1 MTIDTI
7 HKDSQY
13 YPTTNRNVKDRLFRF
28 IFQNKTDLLD
38 LYNAVN
44 HSDYTNIDDLSINT
58 LDDAIYLSMKNDIS
72 FLVGG
77 TMNLYEH
84 QSSFNPNMPI
94 RGLLYFAKLYEEYIN
109 LNHID
114 LFRSKQQSLPAPQYI
129 VFYNGLT
136 EEPDCLTLKL
146 SDSFLHNTE
155 NNSCLECTVTMLNIN
170 YGHNKELLKKCKR
183 LEEYAIFIATIRKF
197 YSNSIDIHQAVTLAV
212 DECIRQNVLK
222 DILIKHKSEVIS
234 MVLTTFDQAMYEKDI
249 REDGYEDGFQDG
261 FQDGLEKSLPP
272 FISVCQKAAFTKEAT
287 LEYLIQNFSLKEEIL
302 QKYVEQYWE

>member
-1 MTIDTI
+1 MPLRGLM
-7 HKDSQY
+7 Y
-13 YPTTNRNVKDRLFRF
+13 F
-28 IFQNKTDLLD
+28 
-38 LYNAVN
+38 
-44 HSDYTNIDDLSINT
+44 
-58 LDDAIYLSMKNDIS
+58 
-72 FLVGG
+72 G
-77 TMNLYEH
+77 NLYDAYIDGH
-84 QSSFNPNMPI
+84 
-94 RGLLYFAKLYEEYIN
+94 KLNIYGE
-109 LNHID
+109 
-114 LFRSKQQSLPAPQYI
+114 SLVKIPTPQYI

-261 FQDGLEKSLPP
+261 LEKSLPP
-272 FISVCQKAAFTKEAT
+272 FISVCQKASFTKEAT